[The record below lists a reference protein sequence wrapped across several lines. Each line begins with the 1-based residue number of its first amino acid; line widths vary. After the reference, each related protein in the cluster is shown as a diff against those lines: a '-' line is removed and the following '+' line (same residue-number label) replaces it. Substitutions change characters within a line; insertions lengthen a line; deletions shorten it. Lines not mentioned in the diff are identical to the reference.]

1 MLGTVRDVCKIHP
14 MVHDYR
20 MTEAIENLSDLIN
33 EEGSGEE
40 FFARN
45 YVTQGMDALF
55 REALLRL
62 SGQSDQAAFELAQAM
77 GGGKTHLMV
86 ALGLLARH
94 PELRPSVLP
103 ADLTERLGFDHA
115 RIAAFNGRNDPDH
128 YIWGEIGEQLDQAEL
143 IRPHWIDGPRG
154 VDEQKWIE
162 IIGDEPTLILLDELP
177 PYLLN
182 ADTRSVGKGS
192 LADLVTY

>member
-1 MLGTVRDVCKIHP
+1 MLGTVRDACKIHP
-14 MVHDYR
+14 MVDDYR

-33 EEGSGEE
+33 DEGSGAE

-45 YVTQGMDALF
+45 CITQGMDALF

-86 ALGLLARH
+86 ALGLLAKH

-103 ADLTERLGFDHA
+103 ADLAERLDFGPS

-128 YIWGEIGEQLDQAEL
+128 YIWGEIAEQLGQADR
-143 IRPHWIDGPRG
+143 IRPHWVDGPRG
-154 VDEQKWIE
+154 VDEQKWMM

-177 PYLLN
+177 P
-182 ADTRSVGKGS
+182 
-192 LADLVTY
+192 